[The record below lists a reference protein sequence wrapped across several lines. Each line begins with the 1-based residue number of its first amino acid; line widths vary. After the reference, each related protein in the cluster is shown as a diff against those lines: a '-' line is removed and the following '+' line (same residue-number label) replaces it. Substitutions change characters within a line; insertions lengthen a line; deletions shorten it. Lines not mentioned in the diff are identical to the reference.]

1 VLGGPEAP
9 DELRVLLQQRFA
21 HARRLREEV
30 LGRHHHTD
38 VYRLINAEGDGLS
51 GQETTAREGRY
62 LKVALLH
69 GE

>member
-1 VLGGPEAP
+1 MGVQKAP
-9 DELRVLLQQRFA
+9 SAAFRRNRA
-21 HARRLREEV
+21 ARRLREEV

-51 GQETTAREGRY
+51 GQETTAREERY